1 MTDAGVFRGPHPIPT
16 SPTESSLPVC
26 ENTCQPKHVCT
37 HMFVHAC
44 VCLTKSGLKHWSQ
57 SSGIKCG
64 LSLSLRSQPASRGG
78 LEGAEHEGWNAAH
91 PNPGPAPRQELSELG
106 LNGVAHEKREGM
118 RGPCR
123 VSKNVAMGMRRDLH
137 SVHEPVGSSGQ
148 RARSWRALKTR
159 EE

>member
-1 MTDAGVFRGPHPIPT
+1 MNWV
-16 SPTESSLPVC
+16 
-26 ENTCQPKHVCT
+26 
-37 HMFVHAC
+37 
-44 VCLTKSGLKHWSQ
+44 
-57 SSGIKCG
+57 
-64 LSLSLRSQPASRGG
+64 
-78 LEGAEHEGWNAAH
+78 
-91 PNPGPAPRQELSELG
+91 G

-123 VSKNVAMGMRRDLH
+123 VGKNVAMVMRRDLQ

>member
-1 MTDAGVFRGPHPIPT
+1 MSVAHLIPL
-16 SPTESSLPVC
+16 SLPFISL
-26 ENTCQPKHVCT
+26 HSA
-37 HMFVHAC
+37 FVF
-44 VCLTKSGLKHWSQ
+44 S
-57 SSGIKCG
+57 
-64 LSLSLRSQPASRGG
+64 
-78 LEGAEHEGWNAAH
+78 
-91 PNPGPAPRQELSELG
+91 GPAPRQELSELG